1 MTTTNRPA
9 PVDVKLRPLLI
20 ALALVLAAVVY
31 LVVRSAG
38 FGAALFAGVGALA
51 LGLAAADTLTV
62 RPADRSQLL
71 TWGLTLLGI
80 GLIALAVYVA
90 VR

>member
-1 MTTTNRPA
+1 MTTANRPA
-9 PVDVKLRPLLI
+9 PVDAKLRPLLI
-20 ALALVLAAVVY
+20 GLALVAAALVY
-31 LVVRSAG
+31 LAVRSAG
-38 FGAALFAGVGALA
+38 FGTAIFAGVGTFA